1 MPLPLPSFLP
11 SCISLLKGEGSTGV
25 LVSDGGGEGL
35 DVLGTRMASYLD
47 YIDIWVALC
56 SRDAVKVR
64 GRGDWGTGR
73 REWSSS
79 VTV

>member
-1 MPLPLPSFLP
+1 MHL
-11 SCISLLKGEGSTGV
+11 LLKGEGSTGV

-64 GRGDWGTGR
+64 GRGLGDGTAR
-73 REWSSS
+73 VE
-79 VTV
+79 

>member
-1 MPLPLPSFLP
+1 M
-11 SCISLLKGEGSTGV
+11 
-25 LVSDGGGEGL
+25 VSDGGSEGL

-64 GRGDWGTGR
+64 GRGLGTGR

-79 VTV
+79 VTVWSE